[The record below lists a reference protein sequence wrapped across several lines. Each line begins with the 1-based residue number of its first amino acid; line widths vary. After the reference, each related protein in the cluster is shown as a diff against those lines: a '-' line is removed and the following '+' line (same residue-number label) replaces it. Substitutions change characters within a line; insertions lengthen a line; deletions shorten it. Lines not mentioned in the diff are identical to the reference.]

1 MPTYKLRPD
10 TWDAREFTGGK
21 KNAKKLMKWLKKYN
35 LDSSW
40 SPSITMEDGAKTR
53 EALVILCGPR
63 ADRIYTDTTIFFK
76 TRDADLLRRDPKY
89 HLMYTE
95 DFHKKYE
102 THEEV

>member
-21 KNAKKLMKWLKKYN
+21 KNAKELMKWLKTYD

-40 SPSITMEDGAKTR
+40 SPSIETDDGRKTL
-53 EALVILCGPR
+53 EALVILNGAR
-63 ADRIYTDTTIFFK
+63 ADRLYSGTTIYFK
-76 TRDADLLRRDPKY
+76 TRDADRLRRDPEY

-102 THEEV
+102 THEED